1 MLNSSSSFYSLN
13 RNATQ
18 KAMPNLDFLQN
29 CSQMIF
35 SHKRFIIH
43 KIRSKSKCTLF
54 YHTVL
59 QFIGTFSMQSIT
71 LCTMDLVLGSFYT
84 WQSRL
89 CERLFSLHIY
99 MWIKKHL
106 NYYAYTGSNEMF
118 VGFLLL
124 FFHFR
129 VLGWLLFLLF
139 GFWCVWFHFVCF
151 PYRFYAVLK
160 YHTQNI
166 NFAIMNIITIIV
178 FIYTH
183 ILIWRVSLHIL
194 VWRKSRRANKR
205 DARWRRERERR
216 HTHTHKI

>member
-1 MLNSSSSFYSLN
+1 MLNSSSSFFSLN
-13 RNATQ
+13 RNAMQ
-18 KAMPNLDFLQN
+18 NAMPNLDFLQN
-29 CSQMIF
+29 SSQMIF

-71 LCTMDLVLGSFYT
+71 LCTMDLVLGSFCT

-129 VLGWLLFLLF
+129 VPGWLVFFCCSVF
-139 GFWCVWFHFVCF
+139 GVSDFILCVF
-151 PYRFYAVLK
+151 PIDFMPY
-160 YHTQNI
+160 
-166 NFAIMNIITIIV
+166 
-178 FIYTH
+178 
-183 ILIWRVSLHIL
+183 
-194 VWRKSRRANKR
+194 
-205 DARWRRERERR
+205 
-216 HTHTHKI
+216 